1 MMPEYIIRPMTEAD
15 TYEVSEI
22 EKKIFSLPW
31 SQKSFADACA
41 NEDNIYLV
49 CICGGK
55 IAGYCGV
62 WTVLGE
68 GNITNMAVSLD
79 FRRMG
84 IAKSLMEAVEQYGTD
99 KKIESYFLEVRK
111 SNGAAI
117 SLYTK
122 MGYKDIGARKNFYE
136 KPVED
141 AVIMSK
147 TMQLD

>member
-22 EKKIFSLPW
+22 EKQIFSLPW
-31 SQKSFADACA
+31 SQKSFADACT
-41 NEDNIYLV
+41 NKDNIYLV
-49 CICGGK
+49 CVCGRK

-68 GNITNMAVSLD
+68 GNVTNMAVSLD

-84 IAKSLMEAVEQYGTD
+84 IAKRLMDAIEQYGAG

-111 SNGAAI
+111 SNSAAI
-117 SLYTK
+117 SLYAK
-122 MGYKDIGARKNFYE
+122 MGYKDIGVRKNFYE

-147 TMQLD
+147 IMQLG

>member
-22 EKKIFSLPW
+22 EKQIFSLPW

-49 CICGGK
+49 CICSGK
-55 IAGYCGV
+55 IAGYCGA

-68 GNITNMAVSLD
+68 GNVTNMAVSLD

-84 IAKSLMEAVEQYGTD
+84 IAESLMEAIEQYGTD

-122 MGYKDIGARKNFYE
+122 MGYKDIGTRKNFYE

-147 TMQLD
+147 IM

>member
-55 IAGYCGV
+55 IAGYCGA